1 MKKYKAGDVLRLKI
15 DLTRY
20 IDDDKD
26 RREIYIKKDTLF
38 RVGYNVQY
46 PECAYYELV
55 EEDSDNPMIL
65 QEWNDIGHEVIDDN
79 FEYVRSKPWKQE
91 DIEDFK
97 ASLEE
102 YKQEMRE
109 QYGDNSWDLLY
120 MEV

>member
-1 MKKYKAGDVLRLKI
+1 MKKYKAGDVLRLKTT
-15 DLTRY
+15 LTRY
-20 IDDDKD
+20 IDDDKV
-26 RREIYIKKDTLF
+26 RREIYVKKDTLF

-91 DIEDFK
+91 DIEAFK

>member
-1 MKKYKAGDVLRLKI
+1 M
-15 DLTRY
+15 
-20 IDDDKD
+20 
-26 RREIYIKKDTLF
+26 
-38 RVGYNVQY
+38 QY

-91 DIEDFK
+91 DIEAFK